1 MLSKNLVASYV
12 ALVGIPILAL
22 IGILDAGHD
31 LRAPV
36 AVGGAWDL
44 QANWGSLTSAP
55 CAVLWADS
63 SEQRVLEVSQ
73 SGKYLTLSIDPL
85 TGSGTIENGRLTA
98 EALRPMKPV
107 SCQSGDAS
115 LYFQASFE
123 SSEAMNGSLRVNGCA
138 SCSGIPFRAVR
149 RKEAKA
155 GR

>member
-36 AVGGAWDL
+36 SVSGAWDL
-44 QANWGSLTSAP
+44 QADWGPLTSAP

-107 SCQSGDAS
+107 SCQSGENS
-115 LYFQASFE
+115 VNFKASFE
-123 SSEAMNGSLRVNGCA
+123 SSDAMNGSLRVNGCA

-149 RKEAKA
+149 RKETKA
-155 GR
+155 ER